1 MLISFNT
8 LVEFRA
14 TKTYVA
20 ITRFVI
26 KTAILESYDAL
37 HFGSEFYG
45 CWFALMIGLNVMVV
59 MFSSFAALIN
69 NHETEIIVFFLIL
82 LVFWFTFLAAFQLE
96 DNYEGFPAEYFCVC
110 PRYANYVTNVLI
122 PNGMI
127 KDRIEKLALDIV
139 TSLEK
144 DNARSVT
151 LLCVL
156 KGGFKFLGDLI
167 AALESTIRARETML
181 PLSVDF
187 VRIKS
192 YVNDKSAHEPVLT
205 GLENPGQLAGK
216 VMRTIYFFAMPLSLG
231 PVGGRGHHRYWE
243 NYELSTWLLEETF
256 STVHP
261 SRQICTLSDPFC
273 LSITTA
279 DKGGG
284 GLLLKRTPLSNG
296 YRPDF
301 IGFEIPDRFVVGY
314 AFDYND
320 HFRDMQSAISR
331 DPFLWT
337 MRPMNRYQWCSWSN
351 DIPVNHFTYLCLY
364 SR

>member
-1 MLISFNT
+1 ML
-8 LVEFRA
+8 
-14 TKTYVA
+14 
-20 ITRFVI
+20 
-26 KTAILESYDAL
+26 
-37 HFGSEFYG
+37 
-45 CWFALMIGLNVMVV
+45 
-59 MFSSFAALIN
+59 SSFAALTN
-69 NHETEIIVFFLIL
+69 NHETEIIVFFLLIL
-82 LVFWFTFLAAFQLE
+82 LISWFTFLAAFQLE

-216 VMRTIYFFAMPLSLG
+216 DLLVVEDIIDTGKTMSCLLGYLKKLS
-231 PVGGRGHHRYWE
+231 PR
-243 NYELSTWLLEETF
+243 
-256 STVHP
+256 
-261 SRQICTLSDPFC
+261 
-273 LSITTA
+273 SIRVA
-279 DKGGG
+279 
-284 GLLLKRTPLSNG
+284 R
-296 YRPDF
+296 
-301 IGFEIPDRFVVGY
+301 
-314 AFDYND
+314 
-320 HFRDMQSAISR
+320 
-331 DPFLWT
+331 
-337 MRPMNRYQWCSWSN
+337 
-351 DIPVNHFTYLCLY
+351 
-364 SR
+364 